1 MSQQVVMSVF
11 IAEHWILHISLNL
24 LKKMLNIQLH

>member
-1 MSQQVVMSVF
+1 MSVF